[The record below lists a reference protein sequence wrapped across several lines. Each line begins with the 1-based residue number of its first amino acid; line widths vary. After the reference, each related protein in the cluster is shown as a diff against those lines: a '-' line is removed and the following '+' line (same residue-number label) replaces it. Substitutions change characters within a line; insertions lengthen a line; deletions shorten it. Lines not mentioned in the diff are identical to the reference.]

1 MLPRF
6 HAPALTADLAELQL
20 PDDEAHHLSKVL
32 RLHEGDRV
40 LVFDGA
46 GLQRH
51 AQVAQVSRSIVTVH
65 LGRID
70 AAAPELSVHVT
81 LAQAMLKGDSMD
93 QVIRDAT
100 TIGVHEI
107 VPLMTARTEAR
118 LPADRAAARVDRW
131 RRVAVSAAKQCGRA
145 VVPAVREPRPL
156 ARALEDAVSGTR
168 VMLVEPLPDLR
179 LTTLDELK
187 SMQRSA
193 RVTIVVGPEGGWT
206 SDELG
211 IAARSGAALMSL
223 GGRTLRAETVAIA
236 GLPVTLHALGAWP

>member
-6 HAPALTADLAELQL
+6 HAPALTADLVELQL
-20 PDDEAHHLSKVL
+20 PDDEGHHLSKVL
-32 RLHEGDRV
+32 RLREGDRV

-51 AQVAQVSRSIVTVH
+51 AQVARVARSHATLQ

-93 QVIRDAT
+93 QVVRDAT
-100 TIGVHEI
+100 TIGVREI
-107 VPLMTARTEAR
+107 VPLLTARTEAR
-118 LPADRAAARVDRW
+118 PPADRASARVDRW
-131 RRVAVSAAKQCGRA
+131 RRVVVSAAKQCGRA
-145 VVPAVREPRPL
+145 VVPAVREPRSL
-156 ARALEDAVSGTR
+156 ASALDESADGVR
-168 VMLVEPLPDLR
+168 VMLVEPLPDLM
-179 LTTLDELK
+179 LTTLDSLK
-187 SMQRSA
+187 GRQHRSSIT
-193 RVTIVVGPEGGWT
+193 VLVGPEGGW
-206 SDELG
+206 SPDELG
-211 IAARSGAALMSL
+211 IAAGSGAALVSL